1 MIARP
6 PSSSQTQYQVT
17 VQQLVDFVQSFL
29 PPNEALI
36 IFKEAYQQRS
46 IPLDLQRQ
54 VNGVDREIA
63 EHIVRESV
71 GVIDKS
77 AVTNLIG
84 SFVEQGTLHIR
95 DVLRIIEGARVFFEF
110 MQELVQS
117 SIEHISQGI
126 SVVDQQMRMVAWNKR
141 YLEFFEYPD
150 DYVRIGRPVADLI
163 RFNLEKTGCSPQDLD
178 AEVEKRVRYL
188 KLGQPHHFERYRPEG
203 RVLEVSGNPMP
214 GGGFVTSYTD
224 ITSHKELEYKLRKA
238 NETLEQRVHERTRE
252 LEEANFSKSRFLA
265 ATSHDLMQPL
275 NAAGLFA
282 SALSEKVNDPEIS
295 ELARSITS
303 SLQAANDL
311 LNSLLEVS
319 RIDSGAIRPKLQTF
333 KLEEVLAPLA
343 TEFSALAHNR
353 EIHFSKVA
361 TRHLVYS
368 DKQLLRRIVQNFLS
382 NAIRYTSKDGRV
394 LLGCRLRGEVCRIE
408 VWDTGIGVPADKKD
422 EIFLEFRRLR
432 SSQVEAEEGLGL
444 GLAIADRLSRLLQHP
459 IHLQSW
465 PGSGSVFSV
474 DVPLSKFPSVA
485 PESPV
490 TRSPMMNLAGRTI
503 LCVDNDKTVLEAM
516 RVLLQGWGCRVGIA
530 PDIDA
535 ARQFLDAHQLPDVI
549 LLDYQLDDGMTG
561 LEVLTAL
568 NQRYHKSFPAVVITA
583 NNTEDVRREA
593 TAAGCLFLPKP
604 VRPASLRAAIT
615 SLLGR

>member
-1 MIARP
+1 MI
-6 PSSSQTQYQVT
+6 YKVT

-29 PPNEALI
+29 PPNEALV
-36 IFKEAYQQRS
+36 IFKEAYVQRGVE
-46 IPLDLQRQ
+46 LDLNSIVTEQDRQ
-54 VNGVDREIA
+54 IA
-63 EHIVRESV
+63 EGIVRASV

-95 DVLRIIEGARVFFEF
+95 DVLRIIDGARVFFEF

-141 YLEFFEYPD
+141 YLEFFEYPP
-150 DYVRIGRPVADLI
+150 DYVRIGRPVSDLI
-163 RFNLEKTGCSPQDLD
+163 RFNLERNGCAKADLES
-178 AEVEKRVRYL
+178 EVEKRVNYL
-188 KLGQPHHFERYRPEG
+188 KLGQPHNFERYRPEG

-238 NETLEQRVHERTRE
+238 NETLEQRVQDRTRA

-282 SALSEKVNDPEIS
+282 SALAEKIQDAQLK
-295 ELARSITS
+295 ELTTNITS

-319 RIDSGAIRPKLQTF
+319 RIDSGAIRPKLQNF
-333 KLEEVLAPLA
+333 SVNDLLAELA
-343 TEFSALAHNR
+343 LDFSALAENR
-353 EIHFSKVA
+353 GIVFDKV
-361 TRHLVYS
+361 LSSQIIYS
-368 DKQLLRRIVQNFLS
+368 DKQLLRRILQNFLS
-382 NAIRYTSKDGRV
+382 NAIRYTGKGGRV
-394 LLGCRLRGEVCRIE
+394 LLGCRIHRGFCRIE
-408 VWDTGIGVPADKKD
+408 VWDTGIGIPQDKRR

-432 SSQVEAEEGLGL
+432 SPQTDAEEGLGL
-444 GLAIADRLSRLLQHP
+444 GLAIADRLSRLLNHK
-459 IHLQSW
+459 INLRSW
-465 PGSGSVFSV
+465 PGKGSVFSV
-474 DVPLSKFPSVA
+474 EVPLSKQADVQ
-485 PESPV
+485 PEDQTVKPV
-490 TRSPMMNLAGRTI
+490 VLGNFTGQKI
-503 LCVDNDKTVLEAM
+503 LCIDNDKTVLDAM
-516 RVLLQGWGCRVGIA
+516 CALLRGWGCEVLAASDLIS
-530 PDIDA
+530 
-535 ARQFLDAHQLPDVI
+535 ARQVLASMGEPDAMLV
-549 LLDYQLDDGMTG
+549 DYQLDDGVTG
-561 LEVLTAL
+561 VQIYNTL
-568 NQRYHKSFPAVVITA
+568 NKEFKKKYPAIVITA

-593 TAAGCLFLPKP
+593 EEAGCLFLPKP

-615 SLLGR
+615 SLLAS